1 LNMLTTDFGRSAV
14 DVPSRANNI
23 SSRVLSG
30 ESGYLEGTNRQGAYK
45 VDIYVPIQFA
55 YGVYAPGGYFGGI
68 VLSEA
73 VQNVEAAGKISS
85 EVIATE
91 VRKVLWDVAWIVG
104 LGLLFL
110 FTMSVLV
117 SRNITD
123 PVSKL
128 TEAARTMEKGE
139 VDLDL
144 LASIGQ
150 RRTEDEVTALTR
162 VFKQMAEAV
171 QMREKRLREEVQA
184 LRIQIDEVKKNEEVD
199 KIVQSEVFKNLQEKA
214 AVMRARRKARGG
226 PSVG

>member
-1 LNMLTTDFGRSAV
+1 MIRRPPRSTQGRSSAAS
-14 DVPSRANNI
+14 DV
-23 SSRVLSG
+23 
-30 ESGYLEGTNRQGAYK
+30 YKRQ
-45 VDIYVPIQFA
+45 
-55 YGVYAPGGYFGGI
+55 
-68 VLSEA
+68 
-73 VQNVEAAGKISS
+73 
-85 EVIATE
+85 
-91 VRKVLWDVAWIVG
+91 
-104 LGLLFL
+104 
-110 FTMSVLV
+110 VLV

>member
-1 LNMLTTDFGRSAV
+1 
-14 DVPSRANNI
+14 
-23 SSRVLSG
+23 
-30 ESGYLEGTNRQGAYK
+30 
-45 VDIYVPIQFA
+45 
-55 YGVYAPGGYFGGI
+55 
-68 VLSEA
+68 
-73 VQNVEAAGKISS
+73 
-85 EVIATE
+85 
-91 VRKVLWDVAWIVG
+91 VLWDVAWIVG

-226 PSVG
+226 PSAE